1 MNGIMDSARDL
12 IVSRI
17 KEFGL
22 TMSDLSLQ
30 VGKNHAY
37 FQQFI
42 KRGIPA
48 RLPEE
53 VRGRVAQILKVDERD
68 LKVAGPKNPTP
79 ASAPNAR
86 IGGGVRIA
94 TWIPVY
100 GHAVGGKDGEFIL
113 NGNQVTEVLAPA
125 SLSTVADAYAVY
137 VVGDSMEPRYF
148 AGETVFIN
156 PRLPVSRG
164 TSWWRRSRA
173 AMTTCRM
180 PMSSGSSR
188 RTPSDCA
195 WNSSIQEN
203 YWISL
208 LPRSSRFTA
217 SSSAA
222 TDSSGATQGPGGR
235 GRSPEAMMTLDPLS

>member
-1 MNGIMDSARDL
+1 MVRIMDTARDL
-12 IVSRI
+12 IISRI
-17 KEFGL
+17 KELGL

-68 LKVAGPKNPTP
+68 LKVAGPKTSTP
-79 ASAPNAR
+79 ALAPNAR
-86 IGGGVRIA
+86 IGGGVRIS

-164 TSWWRRSRA
+164 TFVVAQIAGGDDNVPHAYVKRFVSQDAKRLRLEQFNTRKFLDFPASKVVSVHRIIL
-173 AMTTCRM
+173 
-180 PMSSGSSR
+180 SG
-188 RTPSDCA
+188 D
-195 WNSSIQEN
+195 
-203 YWISL
+203 
-208 LPRSSRFTA
+208 
-217 SSSAA
+217 
-222 TDSSGATQGPGGR
+222 G
-235 GRSPEAMMTLDPLS
+235 